1 MIRLFAL
8 LGLSALLLTG
18 CGTLFPKPVEFG
30 QDKVQRFP
38 VLKDSERET
47 QRQAA
52 HRAKEEAART
62 LQAALNEGSS
72 PLVIEPAVATT
83 RLTDSVSLSLGPP
96 KSIPN
101 DTSEILARK
110 LELAIAKLNYRIDEF
125 RLDNDQN
132 AGKKIEGTGWLSVPY
147 FVWLGG
153 FLLVGFL
160 GLIVI
165 GVAWTALKAFA
176 MTNPPLALG
185 VNAVQLGAR
194 GATAL
199 AGQLLKGGEK
209 FKERVV
215 QEIEDPALVE
225 RIKEI
230 FRDEHEK
237 AQSPE
242 NHQIVK
248 HLTS

>member
-1 MIRLFAL
+1 MKRLAAILGLVAL
-8 LGLSALLLTG
+8 LVSG

-30 QDKVQRFP
+30 QDKVERFP
-38 VLKDSERET
+38 VLTEREKET

-52 HRAKEEAART
+52 LRAKEEAART
-62 LQAALNEGSS
+62 LRAASEEGSS
-72 PLVIEPAVATT
+72 PAVIEPATATQ

-96 KSIPN
+96 KSPSSYE
-101 DTSEILARK
+101 SEELARR
-110 LELAIAKLNYRIDEF
+110 LEASIAKLNRRIDEF
-125 RLDNDQN
+125 RLENDAN

-147 FVWLGG
+147 FVWIGG
-153 FLLVGFL
+153 VLLVGFIGFIIL
-160 GLIVI
+160 

-199 AGQLLKGGEK
+199 AGQLLKGGER
-209 FKERVV
+209 FKTRLTEV
-215 QEIEDPALVE
+215 IEDPEVAAKVKQL
-225 RIKEI
+225 

-242 NHQIVK
+242 AQQIVK